1 MKRCSWPLSGGELM
15 IDYHDKE
22 WGTPVHDDRKHFEF
36 LVLETFQ
43 AGLSWL
49 TVLRKRQNFAK
60 AFSGFDPV
68 TVGAYDAVK
77 IEELAADA
85 GIIRNRMKISAA
97 VNNARRLL
105 EVQQEFGSFDRYLW
119 GFADDRPVIGNWA
132 SIDQIPARTEL
143 SDRVSADLKR
153 RGFKFVGST
162 IIYAHLQAVGIVNDH
177 VTGCFRFKEL
187 VSFQKSDLQGF

>member
-1 MKRCSWPLSGGELM
+1 MKRCSWPESGGELM

-22 WGTPVHDDRKHFEF
+22 WGTPVHDDQKHFEF

-60 AFSGFDPV
+60 AFGGFNPV
-68 TVGAYDAVK
+68 IVEAYDAAK

-119 GFADDRPVIGNWA
+119 SFVDGQPVIGNWV
-132 SIDQIPARTEL
+132 SMDQIPAKTEL
-143 SDRVSADLKR
+143 SDQVSADLKR

-177 VTGCFRFKEL
+177 VVDCFRFKEL
-187 VSFQKSDLQGF
+187 VQV